1 MEQPIELKIHE
12 DLCNEIHELYMNKN
26 ADYGDSFRKVREK
39 IPNAI
44 LVRLND
50 KLNRLESLMNKS
62 EDEQK
67 VKNESIDDTLM
78 DIANYALLELVERR
92 KEHIDY
98 VKERM
103 EEGSGTISD
112 AVDAV
117 VYAWQ
122 GFISDCKKENDNPP
136 LTWDDVQDMIGKP
149 VWCSGNNEWCIVDS
163 LHSSKSKQYV
173 EFENGNK
180 FYFKTDSPIKP
191 DWKLYRREKDED
203 DD

>member
-1 MEQPIELKIHE
+1 MDQPIELKIHE

-50 KLNRLESLMNKS
+50 KMNRLESLMNKS

-67 VKNESIDDTLM
+67 VKDESINDTLM

-117 VYAWQ
+117 VYAWKNML
-122 GFISDCKKENDNPP
+122 GLNDEDDNPP
-136 LTWDDVQDMIGKP
+136 LTWDDVQDMVGKP
-149 VWCSGNNEWCIVDS
+149 VWMSGKNRWFIIDS
-163 LHSSKSKQYV
+163 LYTTISKQYV
-173 EFENGNK
+173 EFENGDK
-180 FYFKTDSPIKP
+180 FYFKYDGSLNP
-191 DWKLYRREKDED
+191 DYKLYRREKDEKTD
-203 DD
+203 D

>member
-12 DLCNEIHELYMNKN
+12 DLCNEIHELYVNKN

-50 KLNRLESLMNKS
+50 KMNRLESLMNKS

-92 KEHIDY
+92 KEHIDC

-112 AVDAV
+112 AVDAA
-117 VYAWQ
+117 VYAWKSML
-122 GFISDCKKENDNPP
+122 GLNDEDDNPP
-136 LTWDDVQDMIGKP
+136 LTWDDLQDMIGKP
-149 VWCSGNNEWCIVDS
+149 VWCSGKNKWSIVDS
-163 LHSSKSKQYV
+163 LYSANLEQYV
-173 EFENGNK
+173 KFEDGGK
-180 FYFKTDSPIKP
+180 FYFKHDGAIKP
-191 DWKLYRREKDED
+191 DWKLYRREKDENQ
-203 DD
+203 

>member
-1 MEQPIELKIHE
+1 MDQPIELKIHE

-50 KLNRLESLMNKS
+50 KMNRLESLMNKS

-92 KEHIDY
+92 KEHIGQT
-98 VKERM
+98 KIGM
-103 EEGSGTISD
+103 ESGTFSD
-112 AVDAV
+112 AVDSLR
-117 VYAWQ
+117 YAW
-122 GFISDCKKENDNPP
+122 GKFFLNFDEVDDDNPP
-136 LTWDDVQDMIGKP
+136 LTWDDIEEMVGEP
-149 VWCSGNNEWCIVDS
+149 VWISDKKKWVIIKS
-163 LHSSKSKQYV
+163 LHWTNDSKWV
-173 EFENGNK
+173 EFDGNDGK
-180 FYFKTDSPIKP
+180 FYFVFPAPLKEDVH
-191 DWKLYRREKDED
+191 LYRRKKDED